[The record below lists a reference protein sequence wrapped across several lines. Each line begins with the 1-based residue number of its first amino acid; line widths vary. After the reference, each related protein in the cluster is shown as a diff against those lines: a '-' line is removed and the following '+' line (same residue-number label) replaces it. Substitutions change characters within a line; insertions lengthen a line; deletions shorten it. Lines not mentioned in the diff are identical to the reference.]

1 MKGVLLR
8 KISTC
13 IKSNF
18 IDIFH
23 KEINQKGIFIISANN
38 ENVTLH
44 DFFLGRLSY
53 KYEDKVNK
61 GNYYSAFIYNG
72 NNKFYLVAPN
82 QNGIINLWD
91 VFSCELLQII
101 NIKKEI
107 RGILK
112 WNTNYAIIAGK
123 GELLIIDLMKF
134 FICKTILGVK
144 LDRFLF
150 TMVKFVH
157 PHLGECLFAGS
168 GLEDHKIYFWR
179 SFE

>member
-1 MKGVLLR
+1 MR
-8 KISTC
+8 C
-13 IKSNF
+13 IFDKVYEQRDEMTKFVIKYLDENQNY
-18 IDIFH
+18 H
-23 KEINQKGIFIISANN
+23 EEIN
-38 ENVTLH
+38 LH
-44 DFFLGRLSY
+44 NFETT
-53 KYEDKVNK
+53 K
-61 GNYYSAFIYNG
+61 FIYNQ

-112 WNTNYAIIAGK
+112 WNNNYAIIAGK

-134 FICKTILGVK
+134 YICKTIIGVK
-144 LDRFLF
+144 LDKFLF

-179 SFE
+179 SFD